1 MKNTLL
7 LALSLSL
14 IGLTNAIAAEGNVA
28 SGKEKTASCAGCHGE
43 DGNSPADTFPKLAG
57 QHASYI
63 VKQLVAFKSG
73 ERKDAMMAALAS
85 SLSEQDMQD
94 AAAFYASQKVTPNAK
109 TEADA
114 ADKEDAAALLIE
126 GRNLYRNGNLATQV
140 SACIACHGPF
150 GDGNKPA
157 AFPLLKSQHTA
168 YLIKT
173 LTDFKTD
180 LRSNNPEN
188 MMHMI
193 AKKMSER
200 EIKAVSVFL
209 SNLQH

>member
-94 AAAFYASQKVTPNAK
+94 AAAFYASQKVSPNAK

-157 AFPLLKSQHTA
+157 AFPLIKSQHTA

>member
-94 AAAFYASQKVTPNAK
+94 AAAFYSSQKVSPNAK
-109 TEADA
+109 NEADA

-157 AFPLLKSQHTA
+157 AFPLIKSQHTA